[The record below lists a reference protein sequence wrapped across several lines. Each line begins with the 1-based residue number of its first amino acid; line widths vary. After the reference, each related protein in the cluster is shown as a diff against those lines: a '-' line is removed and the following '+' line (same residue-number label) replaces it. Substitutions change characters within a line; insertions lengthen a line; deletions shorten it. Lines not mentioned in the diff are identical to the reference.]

1 MRSNFHYEQG
11 ALLRGSFAST
21 ITFFLFTSYP
31 PATFLKWHSAKEP
44 ETRVV
49 VLGYWGQPSGLKD
62 NPHPFLCVQGHL
74 KSDTGD
80 GMYAGVSVM
89 MQYIDLF
96 V

>member
-1 MRSNFHYEQG
+1 MESIWGKIFIMNKMP
-11 ALLRGSFAST
+11 T
-21 ITFFLFTSYP
+21 ISFFLFTSYP

-44 ETRVV
+44 DTRVV

-74 KSDTGD
+74 KSDTGE